1 VPRAGALYPGCD
13 YSGPFEHILQAKMS
27 IQYNVAAALIERS
40 VSERNFLRL
49 ADPVLARLLSIT
61 TLEVDDGMTQA
72 YPGLQGGEV
81 EIRDADGATRGVRLD
96 DVVNAT
102 PSDVLARFRAAATEV
117 VGGAAANEIEQRVAA
132 LETAGD
138 VGAIVALFRGKAH

>member
-1 VPRAGALYPGCD
+1 MRLHELKVRTRLMLGFAL
-13 YSGPFEHILQAKMS
+13 M
-27 IQYNVAAALIERS
+27 
-40 VSERNFLRL
+40 L
-49 ADPVLARLLSIT
+49 AMTVVMGVLAMRSMAAI
-61 TLEVDDGMTQA
+61 ED
-72 YPGLQGGEV
+72 
-81 EIRDADGATRGVRLD
+81 RLD